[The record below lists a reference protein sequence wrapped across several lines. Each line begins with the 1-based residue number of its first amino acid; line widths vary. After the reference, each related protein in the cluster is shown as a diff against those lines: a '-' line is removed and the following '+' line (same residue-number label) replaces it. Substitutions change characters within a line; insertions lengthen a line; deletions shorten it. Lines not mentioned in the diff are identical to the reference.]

1 VRWDAL
7 EVGDLVKVQNRE
19 GIPAD
24 LVCLAVCERKGK
36 PKSEPAQGLCYVET
50 KSLDGETNLKLR
62 QAMECTA
69 NLGDNPTD
77 FMQMEGYIE
86 CETPNKGISK
96 FTGKMC
102 YKPLSGLAASSEPQ
116 TFTNPTLTPYETDV
130 TPYNRL
136 EVGVAR
142 CCRSL
147 VSLVCFFGGC
157 LRRVS
162 LSLPLPLLLPLPLPW
177 F

>member
-102 YKPLSGLAASSEPQ
+102 HKPLSGVLALASSEGSQ
-116 TFTNPTLTPYETDV
+116 TFTQGNPLEEKYDTDV
-130 TPYNRL
+130 TPYNRSGL
-136 EVGVAR
+136 EV
-142 CCRSL
+142 
-147 VSLVCFFGGC
+147 
-157 LRRVS
+157 
-162 LSLPLPLLLPLPLPW
+162 
-177 F
+177 